1 MYLRIFLRILLLVAV
16 LFSHGHADQ
25 EDLADSLMMDYD
37 MYDDPYSSFNVME
50 GDIFVEDNDEVLGA
64 GTTTDEKR

>member
-1 MYLRIFLRILLLVAV
+1 MYFRISLRILLMAAV
-16 LFSHGHADQ
+16 LLSHGNADQ
-25 EDLADSLMMDYD
+25 EDLADSLMVDYD
-37 MYDDPYSSFNVME
+37 MHDDPYSSFNVME

>member
-1 MYLRIFLRILLLVAV
+1 MYLRISLRILLMVAV
-16 LFSHGHADQ
+16 LLSNGHADQ

-50 GDIFVEDNDEVLGA
+50 GDIFEKDNDDILRA